1 MKTMLALLFL
11 MSGSAFAQS
20 VVLEDAMDIYNS
32 VTAQYVYSAGTG
44 AAGIRVD
51 YAPYNTE
58 DMGDSANF
66 TIKGLS
72 FNKQTEEIVFDNGVN
87 EYVCA
92 RLEQKRF
99 IFKYKTLVETG
110 NCKIENKVYNRQ
122 VVNTDGINTQTVK
135 RTYRKISLIVINAD
149 QVATTNWNVQKWPT
163 SN

>member
-1 MKTMLALLFL
+1 MKTLLALLVL
-11 MSGSAFAQS
+11 VSGSAFAQS
-20 VVLEDAMDIYNS
+20 IVLEDAMDIYNS
-32 VTAQYVYSAGTG
+32 VTTQYTYSAGTG

-66 TIKGLS
+66 TFKGLS

-99 IFKYKTLVETG
+99 IFKFKTLVETG
-110 NCKIENKVYNRQ
+110 NCKITNKVYNRT
-122 VVNTDGINTQTVK
+122 VTRTDGINSRTQKVA
-135 RTYRKISLIVINAD
+135 YRKIGFEVINAD
-149 QVATTNWNVQKWPT
+149 RVEITNWNVQKWPV
-163 SN
+163 NN